1 MDYEIVI
8 IGGGVIGLAIAA
20 KLSHSS
26 KSILLVER
34 HASFGNETSSRNS
47 EVIHAGI
54 YYPPNSLKAE
64 LCSIGNRAIYERCQ
78 KFGIP
83 HKQTGKYIVAV
94 TKSELEEL
102 EKIKLNANAIGAKE
116 VDFAK
121 IETLRQEEP
130 NVIAEGA
137 LWSPMTG
144 IVDSHVMME
153 SFLAEAIENGVDI
166 VWRHNFERASKIS
179 GGYEITFSTEDSVE
193 FSIKAE
199 KVVNSAGLRSDAV
212 AQEFGIDIDAAQYRL
227 NYVKGNYFRIKSSKK
242 HLVNHLIYPVPAKN
256 MPGLGIHVTLDLN
269 GEIRLGPDVE
279 YMDGKE
285 QDYSIDENLAG
296 KFYEAAATYLKG
308 LEPEDVYPDYS
319 GIRPKLQ
326 KKGEAVRDFVI
337 AEETEKN
344 LPGLVNLIGIESP
357 GLTCSIPI
365 ADKVAKL
372 LGYCITIYD

>member
-1 MDYEIVI
+1 MDCEIVI

-121 IETLRQEEP
+121 IVTLRQEEP

-296 KFYEAAATYLKG
+296 KFFEAAATYLKG

-337 AEETEKN
+337 VEETEKN

-372 LGYCITIYD
+372 LGY

>member
-8 IGGGVIGLAIAA
+8 IGGGVVGLAIAA
-20 KLSHSS
+20 KLSHSA
-26 KSILLVER
+26 KSVLLVER

-78 KFGIP
+78 KYGIP

-121 IETLRQEEP
+121 IEILRKEEP

-144 IVDSHVMME
+144 IVDSHAMME
-153 SFLAEAIENGVDI
+153 SFLAEAKENGVDI
-166 VWRHNFERASKIS
+166 AWRHNFEGVSKIN
-179 GGYEITFSTEDSVE
+179 GGYEVTFSSEDGNE
-193 FSIKAE
+193 FSIQTE
-199 KVVNSAGLRSDAV
+199 KVVNSAGLRSDMV
-212 AQEFGIDIDAAQYRL
+212 AQEFGIDIDAANYRL

-285 QDYSIDENLAG
+285 QDYSIDENLAS

-308 LEPEDVYPDYS
+308 IELDDVYPDYS

-337 AEETEKN
+337 AEESQKG

-365 ADKVAKL
+365 ADKVGKL
-372 LGYCITIYD
+372 LGY

>member
-64 LCSIGNRAIYERCQ
+64 LCSIGNRAIYDRCQ
-78 KFGIP
+78 KFRIP
-83 HKQTGKYIVAV
+83 YKQTGKYIVAV
-94 TKSELEEL
+94 TKDELEEL
-102 EKIKLNANAIGAKE
+102 EKIKLNANSIGAKE

-121 IETLRQEEP
+121 IETLRKEEP

-153 SFLAEAIENGVDI
+153 SFLAEAKENGVDI
-166 VWRHNFERASKIS
+166 AWRHNFEGAVRIE
-179 GGYEITFSTEDSVE
+179 GGYEITFSTEDGVE
-193 FSIKAE
+193 FPIKAE
-199 KVVNSAGLRSDAV
+199 KVVNSAGLRSDIV
-212 AQEFGIDIDAAQYRL
+212 AREFGIDIDEAQYRL

-279 YMDGKE
+279 YMDDKE
-285 QDYSIDENLAG
+285 QDYSINENLAS
-296 KFYEAAATYLKG
+296 KFYDAASSYLKG
-308 LEPEDVYPDYS
+308 LEPDDVYPDYS

-337 AEETEKN
+337 SEESSKGF
-344 LPGLVNLIGIESP
+344 PGLVNLIGIESP

-365 ADKVAKL
+365 AEKVAKM
-372 LGYCITIYD
+372 LGY